1 MGGLGLYV
9 QPDCH
14 RVRPNNDQAKEKYEL
29 EALMSTE
36 NDWFGPDAATFGD
49 RLAGA
54 REAAGM
60 TQSDLARR
68 LGVKKST
75 IAAWENDLSEPRA
88 NRLSMMAGM
97 VNVSIMWLLTGEGE
111 GMDEPFDADK
121 ERPELAGVVAELRA
135 IRGEMRA
142 SAERAARLE
151 KKLRLMLE
159 ETK

>member
-1 MGGLGLYV
+1 
-9 QPDCH
+9 
-14 RVRPNNDQAKEKYEL
+14 
-29 EALMSTE
+29 MSDE
-36 NDWFGPDAATFGD
+36 YDWFGPDAATFGD

-60 TQSDLARR
+60 NQAELARR

-75 IAAWENDLSEPRA
+75 IADWENDLSEPRA

-97 VNVSIMWLLTGEGE
+97 VNVSIKWLLTGEGE
-111 GMDEPFDADK
+111 GMDAPVDAEIGNLDIVG
-121 ERPELAGVVAELRA
+121 AVAELRA

-142 SAERAARLE
+142 SSERAARLE

-159 ETK
+159 TGQ